1 MAKIIVDTRFLI
13 EYFYAKDEDVK
24 KKLKQKLQ
32 EIIKNKQGIFPVIVL
47 SEITNI
53 TCRRRGIEEAKIRYL
68 ALLRSGL
75 EIKLIDNDIAYE
87 AGILKCKYPNVPMGD
102 CLVAAVAKK
111 YKAKVLS
118 DDTHFDEIKEVKK
131 EWIY

>member
-118 DDTHFDEIKEVKK
+118 DDPHFDEIKEVKK
-131 EWIY
+131 EWIH

>member
-13 EYFYAKDEDVK
+13 EYFYEKDEDVK

-118 DDTHFDEIKEVKK
+118 DDPHFDEIKEVKK
-131 EWIY
+131 EWIH